1 MQNRSLARFLAGAT
15 GLLFLLATGCGSLQ
29 SNAANGV
36 GTALSGNWAF
46 IPATNNAVSLNLGF
60 TQGAYETVSAVAR
73 LNGVSCVGSSTNIQL
88 TGSVN
93 GSNQMTLISSPF
105 SGTILT
111 LKGAVAVNGS
121 AIGNATWS
129 FTGGSCASL
138 GTASVNATNY
148 STIGG
153 TFTGNFLD
161 GSGNQLPV
169 SAFLQQTTQP
179 DSNGQFSLS
188 GTASFPTNTCFVQQ
202 PALTSSLVTG
212 SNLSM
217 TYTDPAGGAVLT
229 ATGTFNSAATQ
240 LTIANWTIAGG
251 ACDGDSGTGSL
262 TEQ

>member
-1 MQNRSLARFLAGAT
+1 MQNRCIARFLAGAT
-15 GLLFLLATGCGSLQ
+15 GLLLLFAAGCGGLQ
-29 SNAANGV
+29 SNTGV

-46 IPATNNAVSLNLGF
+46 TPANNSSLSLNLGF

-73 LNGVSCVGSSTNIQL
+73 LNGASCIGSATNILL
-88 TGSVN
+88 TGSV
-93 GSNQMTLISSPF
+93 SAADQMTLVSSPF
-105 SGTILT
+105 NGTILT
-111 LKGAVAVNGS
+111 LKGAVAATGN
-121 AIGNATWS
+121 AIGDASWS

-138 GTASVNATNY
+138 GAATVSATNY

-153 TFTGNFLD
+153 TFTGNFVD

-188 GTASFPTNTCFVQQ
+188 GTTSFPANACFVQQ
-202 PALTSSLVTG
+202 PTLTSSLVTG
-212 SNLSM
+212 SSLSM

-240 LTIANWTIAGG
+240 LTIASWTIAGG